1 MELILSIDIKNSRI
15 GNLIDAHLSSIL
27 KNLIALNLLSQFHCK

>member
-1 MELILSIDIKNSRI
+1 MEYLQVLILKNRRI
-15 GNLIDAHLSSIL
+15 GNLKDAHLSSIL